1 MFFTGLAND
10 LQGIDKK
17 TRRPTKLISQGKQV
31 GYFYDKH
38 GRVKTKTLTPVD
50 KDGEP
55 LRDFFRICV
64 TAIKVKDK
72 VQLYHRIQS

>member
-1 MFFTGLAND
+1 MRFQSLNVKLGDNYV
-10 LQGIDKK
+10 DKH
-17 TRRPTKLISQGKQV
+17 RKQV

-72 VQLYHRIQS
+72 VPLYHRIQS